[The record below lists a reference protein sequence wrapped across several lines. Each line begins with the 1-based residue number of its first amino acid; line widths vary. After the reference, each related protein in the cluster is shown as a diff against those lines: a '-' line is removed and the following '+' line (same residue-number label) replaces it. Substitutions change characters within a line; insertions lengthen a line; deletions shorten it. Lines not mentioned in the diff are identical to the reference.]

1 MKYQNFRDKPE
12 EEMSWAEWLASGFKP
27 AYTLEEAVRDPK
39 FYEASAWDDLTQQM
53 AKIGK
58 KLKKDSLTQKKLA
71 ENVDSVLRG
80 PCASWPPFTTG
91 FF

>member
-1 MKYQNFRDKPE
+1 VKYQNFRDKPE

-58 KLKKDSLTQKKLA
+58 KLKKDSLTQKKLRKMLIA
-71 ENVDSVLRG
+71 CYEDLVPAGLLS
-80 PCASWPPFTTG
+80 PQA